1 MGPSGVDCAGASS
14 AVSREG
20 SPGPLGICRNPRA
33 SSPRPSSALLTRRR
47 CRSPRSRPSEGRG
60 QRLAESA
67 PRLGRSVLN
76 APKPSTHPGFVKRRS
91 PHAGSRAL
99 PHRNDPLIVTGGRSR
114 RRETRGGQK
123 SPRRTHDFGNLLTL
137 GVPGFSL
144 PRLEDERP
152 STARGQRAAM
162 PRPAGGPLPSVPSPP
177 RATRALTPSAIASRT
192 LTPPGAGRGP
202 RMQSEWEWAP
212 PSTGTQGRGGGAG
225 GGTGGQ
231 RPWERSPRR
240 HAANSCRMTA
250 GAQMPACPARKPHGN

>member
-1 MGPSGVDCAGASS
+1 MDTRSCRPRLRAGESPRTRDLPHGPAQAHPPCPGGAPGTTRCGSLGVDCAGASS

-114 RRETRGGQK
+114 RQETRGDRKAPDGRTTSGTCSLSGSLASRSRVWK
-123 SPRRTHDFGNLLTL
+123 MNARRQLVAKG
-137 GVPGFSL
+137 
-144 PRLEDERP
+144 
-152 STARGQRAAM
+152 
-162 PRPAGGPLPSVPSPP
+162 PP
-177 RATRALTPSAIASRT
+177 RHG
-192 LTPPGAGRGP
+192 PPGAPFHLSPLRPEPRGP
-202 RMQSEWEWAP
+202 SLP
-212 PSTGTQGRGGGAG
+212 PRSLLGR
-225 GGTGGQ
+225 
-231 RPWERSPRR
+231 
-240 HAANSCRMTA
+240 
-250 GAQMPACPARKPHGN
+250 

>member
-1 MGPSGVDCAGASS
+1 MDTRSCRPRLRAGESPRTRDLPHGPAQAHPPRPGGAPGTTRCGSLGVDCAGASS
-14 AVSREG
+14 AVSRAG

-67 PRLGRSVLN
+67 PRLGRT
-76 APKPSTHPGFVKRRS
+76 PKPSTHPGFVKRRG

-114 RRETRGGQK
+114 RREIQK

-152 STARGQRAAM
+152 STARGQRAAT

-177 RATRALTPSAIASRT
+177 RATRALTPSAIAS
-192 LTPPGAGRGP
+192 GR
-202 RMQSEWEWAP
+202 
-212 PSTGTQGRGGGAG
+212 
-225 GGTGGQ
+225 
-231 RPWERSPRR
+231 
-240 HAANSCRMTA
+240 
-250 GAQMPACPARKPHGN
+250 